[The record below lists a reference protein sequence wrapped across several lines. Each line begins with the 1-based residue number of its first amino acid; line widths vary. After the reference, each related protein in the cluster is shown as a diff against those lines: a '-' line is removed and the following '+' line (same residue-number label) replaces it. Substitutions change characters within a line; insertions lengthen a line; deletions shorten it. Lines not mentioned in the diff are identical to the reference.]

1 MDQKLVLAAL
11 KNPDDYSQIVKKYE
25 KPIFSYIMRIS
36 GVSYQEAEDIAQ
48 EIFLKAYTNLNDYD
62 QRRKFSTWLFSI
74 AHNETISHWRKN
86 KKRLKD
92 VDIEDDVWQNIL
104 TDEQFDIEKKID
116 DKSLGEEVKKAIQ
129 KLDIKYRGVLQL
141 KYYDDLS
148 YEEISDIIKK
158 PVNTVGTLLNRAKKK
173 LEKILY
179 DSDFRKN

>member
-1 MDQKLVLAAL
+1 MLAAL
-11 KNPDDYSQIVKKYE
+11 KNPDDYTQIVQKYE
-25 KPIFSYIMRIS
+25 KPILSYIMRIS
-36 GVSYQEAEDIAQ
+36 GVSYQEAEDIGQ

-92 VDIEDDVWQNIL
+92 LDIEDDVLQNIL
-104 TDEQFDIEKKID
+104 PDEFDMVKNID
-116 DKSLGEEVKKAIQ
+116 DKVLKQEIKEAIK
-129 KLDIKYRGVLQL
+129 KLDIKYREVLQL

-173 LEKILY
+173 LEKLLANKKY
-179 DSDFRKN
+179 D